1 MSSTPHSP
9 KDDFPPGLAQPA
21 LRALAAAGITRLDQL
36 AGFGEARLAG
46 LHGIGPKA
54 LASLRAAL
62 AARGL
67 DLDRPPR
74 KTSSTE
80 NIP

>member
-1 MSSTPHSP
+1 MSSALRSQ
-9 KDDFPPGLAQPA
+9 DNDFPPGLAQPA

-36 AGFGEARLAG
+36 AGFGKTRLAS

-54 LASLRAAL
+54 LALLAAAL

-67 DLDRPPR
+67 DFDCPPPA
-74 KTSSTE
+74 TISLPSL
-80 NIP
+80 